1 MDEIADELSPDNELH
16 QRINQEMLA
25 IQCSDILVDA
35 VENHIECIWK
45 TIEKLK
51 RQKKRPTVIVDT
63 LVDNNIKNLT
73 EIVLCLLFKHKE
85 KLVTLAGP
93 SSQNVRNF
101 LSIVWVGTDSSARLC
116 HQFVCSSIFVQNTSQ
131 LLDFL
136 NNTTTSDVVQFV
148 IKFILGCWHNCL
160 RHVTSAAV
168 IHFKEFKLADIIQN
182 TIEKFN
188 EQQMILAKGII
199 VLSYL
204 LTDDQKNDKIL
215 ENKVVGFIVQ
225 ILKQASISEDGLS
238 RRHGMSVLEVLRG
251 IHNLSINDNNKEQIV
266 TSGALPIL
274 VEIMKKRRET
284 GEVLETLMIIWRL
297 SFLNQIFSKIISEPD
312 LINAIESLKFDT
324 DERIRHSA
332 TGALWEIKQR
342 NSKMP
347 IPFGDCQP
355 HVMISY
361 QWDSQSTML
370 KVKES
375 LKEAGFK
382 VWMDVENISG
392 STLEAMSL
400 AIENAAVVLIG
411 MSKKYK
417 ESPNCRSEAEYAYKL
432 RKSVVPL
439 RLEPRYVPDG
449 WLGIIVGTRLY
460 FDFTS
465 PRDYD
470 HVMTN
475 LLRELGSRGRLCD
488 TVDSGRGT
496 VRQDTS
502 NKKSVDLDKQWTT
515 EQLRTWLDSCHFTA
529 ANESLYALD
538 SDLLSELRLLQST
551 SPDAF
556 FSILRSDLLLR
567 GIDILKFSNALRKL
581 KDNFKTTSHFS

>member
-1 MDEIADELSPDNELH
+1 MQHFYSCTKIQISSVQVVWSIEFHRIQMDEIADELSPDNELH

-63 LVDNNIKNLT
+63 LVDDNIKNLT
-73 EIVLCLLFKHKE
+73 ENVLCLLFKHKE

-312 LINAIESLKFDT
+312 LINGK
-324 DERIRHSA
+324 
-332 TGALWEIKQR
+332 
-342 NSKMP
+342 
-347 IPFGDCQP
+347 
-355 HVMISY
+355 
-361 QWDSQSTML
+361 
-370 KVKES
+370 
-375 LKEAGFK
+375 
-382 VWMDVENISG
+382 
-392 STLEAMSL
+392 
-400 AIENAAVVLIG
+400 
-411 MSKKYK
+411 
-417 ESPNCRSEAEYAYKL
+417 
-432 RKSVVPL
+432 
-439 RLEPRYVPDG
+439 
-449 WLGIIVGTRLY
+449 
-460 FDFTS
+460 
-465 PRDYD
+465 
-470 HVMTN
+470 
-475 LLRELGSRGRLCD
+475 
-488 TVDSGRGT
+488 
-496 VRQDTS
+496 
-502 NKKSVDLDKQWTT
+502 
-515 EQLRTWLDSCHFTA
+515 HF
-529 ANESLYALD
+529 
-538 SDLLSELRLLQST
+538 
-551 SPDAF
+551 
-556 FSILRSDLLLR
+556 LLLFV
-567 GIDILKFSNALRKL
+567 IFHL
-581 KDNFKTTSHFS
+581 